1 MADGVA
7 IDPGSTT
14 TIATDDCGAS
24 GHVQVVKL
32 AVDTDGSASL
42 IDLDGLLTSI
52 KTAVELLDDM
62 ISGTEGQV
70 DVVTSALPSGASTAA
85 NQSTIIGHLDGV
97 ETLLTAIQTAVQLID
112 DAISGTEMQVD
123 VVTSA
128 LPSGAATEATLG
140 SIKTAV
146 ELIDNMISG
155 SEAQVDVVTV
165 PADPFGANADAAA
178 TAGGTGSMQAKLRL
192 VTSQLDAIKTAVE
205 ALDNA
210 ISGSEMQVDVVGA
223 LPAGTNA
230 IGKLAAN
237 SGVDIGDVDVT
248 SQPARSATVD
258 AITAKLA
265 TDAIQNGLTALTPK
279 FAVIDAA
286 SSGDNTLVAAV
297 SSKKIRVL
305 ALFIVAA
312 GTVNVRFESGAG
324 GTALT
329 GQMNLVANSGF
340 TLPFNPVGWFETAAT
355 TLLNLELSAAI
366 SVDGSVVYVE
376 V

>member
-1 MADGVA
+1 MADGIL
-7 IDPGSTT
+7 IDPGTT
-14 TIATDDCGAS
+14 TPIKTDDCGAA

-32 AVDTDGSASL
+32 AVDTDGDATL

-52 KTAVELLDDM
+52 KTAVELIDNA
-62 ISGTEGQV
+62 ISGSEMQV
-70 DVVTSALPSGASTAA
+70 DVIAALPAGTNAIGKLAANSGVDIGDVDVTSVPADPFGANADAA
-85 NQSTIIGHLDGV
+85 VAAGAAGSVQAKLRLVTSQLDS
-97 ETLLTAIQTAVQLID
+97 IKTAVELLD
-112 DAISGTEMQVD
+112 NAISGAEMQVD

-146 ELIDNMISG
+146 EL
-155 SEAQVDVVTV
+155 
-165 PADPFGANADAAA
+165 
-178 TAGGTGSMQAKLRL
+178 
-192 VTSQLDAIKTAVE
+192 
-205 ALDNA
+205 LDNA
-210 ISGSEMQVDVVGA
+210 ISGSEIQADIVAA

-248 SQPARSATVD
+248 SQPARAATVD

-265 TDAIQNGLTALTPK
+265 TDTIQNGLTALTPK

-286 SSGDNTLVAAV
+286 TSGDNTLVASVAG
-297 SSKKIRVL
+297 KKIRVV
-305 ALFIVAA
+305 ALFLVAA
-312 GTVNVRFESGAG
+312 GTVNARFESGAG

-340 TLPFNPVGWFETAAT
+340 SLPFNPVGWFETAAT

-366 SVDGSVVYVE
+366 SVDGCLTYVE